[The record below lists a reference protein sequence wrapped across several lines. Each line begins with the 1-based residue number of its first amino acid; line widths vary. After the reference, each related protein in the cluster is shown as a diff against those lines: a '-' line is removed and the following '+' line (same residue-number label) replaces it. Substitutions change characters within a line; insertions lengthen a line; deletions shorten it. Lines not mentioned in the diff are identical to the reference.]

1 MQCLLNIPMPTAA
14 PIVRAVGADSQ
25 RRQRPTLLLLER
37 SFDVVSPLLHEYTYQ
52 AMVHD
57 LLPVHDD
64 RYTYRYVGNNSQTIS
79 KEVLLNDSD
88 PSHSYTMPLRIPTC
102 IPTHRCC
109 STTPTRC
116 G

>member
-1 MQCLLNIPMPTAA
+1 MRANPTSGF
-14 PIVRAVGADSQ
+14 PSRHLGDDE
-25 RRQRPTLLLLER
+25 RPTLLLLER

-88 PSHSYTMPLRIPTC
+88 PSHSCTIPIRIPTY